1 MSNPTN
7 APAQPSEQELGWRRF
22 FTEREEQE
30 IAFNHQYARMFHH
43 GTDGHMAR
51 IIIAKMADLLDGI
64 EPTVPPMETTPT
76 FPGQTPA

>member
-7 APAQPSEQELGWRRF
+7 VPAQPAEQELGWRRF
-22 FTEREEQE
+22 FTAREEQE
-30 IAFNHQYARMFHH
+30 IAFNHQYARMFQH

-51 IIIAKMADLLDGI
+51 MIIAKMADLLDGI
-64 EPTVPPMETTPT
+64 EPTFVIEAPPT